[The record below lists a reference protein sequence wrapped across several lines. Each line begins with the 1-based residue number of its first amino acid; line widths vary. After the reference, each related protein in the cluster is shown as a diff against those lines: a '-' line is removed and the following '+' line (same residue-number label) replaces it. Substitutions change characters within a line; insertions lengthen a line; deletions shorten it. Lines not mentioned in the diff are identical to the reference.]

1 MSALPARMKAVEIA
15 APGGPD
21 VLRLGER
28 PVPAPGQGEVLVKV
42 AAAGVN
48 RPDVEQRKGTY
59 PPPPG
64 ASDIPGLEIAG
75 TVAALGSAAPGA
87 GAAGLNVG
95 DAVCALVSGGGYAEY
110 CTAPVPQCLPVP
122 KGLGMAEAAALP
134 ETFFTVW
141 QNVFDRA
148 RLQAGETILIHGG
161 SSGIGTTAI
170 QMAKAMGAAR
180 VLATAG
186 SAEKCAACVNLG
198 ADRAINYNAEDFVE
212 ITLAETKNKGADVI
226 LDMIGGKYFE
236 RNIAAL
242 AIEGRLAVIALLG
255 GRDAKLDLGLLL
267 RKRLTVVGS
276 VLRAR
281 PVAEKGAIA
290 DALRRQIW
298 PLLAAGKIKPVI
310 DSTFPLG
317 DAAKAHARMESSAHV
332 GKIVL
337 KV

>member
-1 MSALPARMKAVEIA
+1 MTALPARMKAVEIA
-15 APGGPD
+15 APGGPE

-28 PVPAPGQGEVLVKV
+28 PVPVPAAGEVLIKV

-75 TVAALGSAAPGA
+75 TVAALGPGA
-87 GAAGLNVG
+87 DGLKLG

-110 CTAPVPQCLPVP
+110 CTAPVAQCLPVP
-122 KGLGMAEAAALP
+122 KGLGMIEAAALP

-148 RLQAGETILIHGG
+148 RLKGGETILIHGG

-170 QMAKAMGAAR
+170 QMAKAMGAR
-180 VLATAG
+180 VLVTAG
-186 SAEKCAACVNLG
+186 SAEKCAACAKLG
-198 ADRAINYNAEDFVE
+198 ADRAINYNAEDFAEVV
-212 ITLAETKNKGADVI
+212 LDETKKKGADVI
-226 LDMIGGKYFE
+226 LDMVGGKYFE

-242 AIEGRLAVIALLG
+242 AIEGRLSVIALLG

-290 DALRRQIW
+290 AALKREIW
-298 PLLAAGKIKPVI
+298 PHLAGGKIKPVI
-310 DSTFPLG
+310 DSTFPLA

>member
-1 MSALPARMKAVEIA
+1 MTALPARMKAVEIA
-15 APGGPD
+15 APGGPE

-28 PVPAPGQGEVLVKV
+28 PVPAPVPGEVLVKV

-75 TVAALGSAAPGA
+75 TVVALGA
-87 GAAGLNVG
+87 GAAGLRVG
-95 DAVCALVSGGGYAEY
+95 DEVCALVSGGGYAEY
-110 CTAPVPQCLPVP
+110 CAAPAAQCLPVP
-122 KGLGMAEAAALP
+122 KGLDAVQAASLP

-141 QNVFDRA
+141 QNVFDRG
-148 RLQAGETILIHGG
+148 RLKEGETILVHGG
-161 SSGIGTTAI
+161 SSGIGVTAI
-170 QMAKAMGAAR
+170 QMAAAMGAR

-186 SAEKCAACVNLG
+186 SAEKCAACAKLG
-198 ADRAINYNAEDFVE
+198 AARAIDYKREDFVE
-212 ITLAETKNKGADVI
+212 IVKKETKGKGVDVI
-226 LDMIGGKYFE
+226 LDMVGGAYFE

-242 AIEGRLAVIALLG
+242 AIEGRLSVIALLG

-281 PVAEKGAIA
+281 TVAEKAAVA
-290 DALRRQIW
+290 DALRRRIW
-298 PLLAAGKIKPVI
+298 PLIEAGRIKPVI
-310 DSTFPLG
+310 DSTFPLA
-317 DAAKAHARMESSAHV
+317 DAAKAHARMESSAHI

>member
-15 APGGPD
+15 APGGPE

-28 PVPAPGQGEVLVKV
+28 PVPVPAAGEVLIKV
-42 AAAGVN
+42 VAAGVN

-75 TVAALGSAAPGA
+75 TVAAIGPGA
-87 GAAGLNVG
+87 DGLKLG

-122 KGLGMAEAAALP
+122 KGLGMVEAASLP

-148 RLQAGETILIHGG
+148 RLKGGETILIHGG

-170 QMAKAMGAAR
+170 QMAKAMGAR
-180 VLATAG
+180 VLVTAG
-186 SAEKCAACVNLG
+186 SAEKCEACVKLG
-198 ADRAINYNAEDFVE
+198 ADRAINYNTEDFAEV
-212 ITLAETKNKGADVI
+212 TLAETKKKGADVI

-242 AIEGRLAVIALLG
+242 AIEGRLSVIALLG

-281 PVAEKGAIA
+281 PVAEKGAVA
-290 DALRRQIW
+290 ASLKREIW
-298 PLLAAGKIKPVI
+298 PHLAAGKIKPVI
-310 DSTFPLG
+310 DSTFPLA

-337 KV
+337 KI

>member
-1 MSALPARMKAVEIA
+1 MKAIEIA
-15 APGGPD
+15 QPGGPD
-21 VLRLGER
+21 VLKLGER
-28 PVPAPGQGEVLVKV
+28 PTPVPAQGEVLIKV

-75 TVAALGSAAPGA
+75 TVAALGPGA
-87 GAAGLNVG
+87 NGLKLG
-95 DAVCALVSGGGYAEY
+95 DAVCALVSGGGYAEF

-122 KGLGMAEAAALP
+122 KGLGMVEAAALP

-148 RLQAGETILIHGG
+148 RLKGGETILIHGG

-170 QMAKAMGAAR
+170 QMAKVMGAR

-186 SAEKCAACVNLG
+186 SDEKCKACVALG
-198 ADRAINYNAEDFVE
+198 AERAINYNTEDFAEVV
-212 ITLAETKNKGADVI
+212 LAETKKKGADVI
-226 LDMIGGKYFE
+226 LDMVGGKYFE
-236 RNIAAL
+236 RNVAVL
-242 AIEGRLAVIALLG
+242 AIEGRLSVIALLG
-255 GRDAKLDLGLLL
+255 GRDAKLDLALLL

-281 PVAEKGAIA
+281 PIAEKGAVA
-290 DALRRQIW
+290 ESLRREIW
-298 PLLAAGKIKPVI
+298 PLISAGKIKPVI
-310 DSTFPLG
+310 DSTFPLA
-317 DAAKAHARMESSAHV
+317 DAAKAHARMETSAHV

>member
-15 APGGPD
+15 MPGGPE
-21 VLRLGER
+21 VLRLVER
-28 PVPAPGQGEVLVKV
+28 PLPQPGAGEALIKV

-75 TVAALGSAAPGA
+75 TVVALGA
-87 GAAGLNVG
+87 GAKGLSVG

-110 CTAPVPQCLPVP
+110 CTAPVEQCLPIP
-122 KGLGMAEAAALP
+122 KGLDAAAAATLP

-148 RLQAGETILIHGG
+148 RLKAGETILIHGG
-161 SSGIGTTAI
+161 SSGIGVTAI
-170 QMAKAMGAAR
+170 QMAKAIGAR

-186 SAEKCAACVNLG
+186 SADKCAACAKLG
-198 ADRAINYNAEDFVE
+198 ADRAINYNTEDFVE
-212 ITLAETKNKGADVI
+212 VVKTETKGKGVEVI
-226 LDMIGGKYFE
+226 LDMVGGKYFE

-242 AIEGRLAVIALLG
+242 AIDGRLSLIALLG
-255 GRDAKLDLGLLL
+255 GREAKIDLGLVL
-267 RKRLTVVGS
+267 RKRLTLTGS

-281 PVAEKGAIA
+281 TVAEKGAIA
-290 DALRRQIW
+290 QSLHREIW
-298 PLLAAGKIKPVI
+298 PLIESGKIKPVI
-310 DSTFPLG
+310 DSRMPLA
-317 DAAKAHARMESSAHV
+317 DAAKAHARMESSAHI

-337 KV
+337 TV

>member
-1 MSALPARMKAVEIA
+1 
-15 APGGPD
+15 
-21 VLRLGER
+21 
-28 PVPAPGQGEVLVKV
+28 VPAPGDGEVLVKV

-75 TVAALGSAAPGA
+75 TVAALGPGA
-87 GAAGLNVG
+87 GGIRVG

-110 CTAPVPQCLPVP
+110 CTAPAAQCLPVP
-122 KGLGMAEAAALP
+122 KGVDMVQAASLP

-141 QNVFDRA
+141 QNAFDRA
-148 RLQAGETILIHGG
+148 RLKAGETILVHGG
-161 SSGIGTTAI
+161 SSGIGVTAI
-170 QMAKAMGAAR
+170 QMAKAIGAR

-186 SAEKCAACVNLG
+186 SAEKCAACVKLG
-198 ADRAINYNAEDFVE
+198 AERAINYKTEDFVE
-212 ITLAETKNKGADVI
+212 AVRAETKNKGADVI
-226 LDMIGGKYFE
+226 LDMIGGAYFE

-281 PVAEKGAIA
+281 TVAEKGAVA
-290 DALRRQIW
+290 EALRRQVW
-298 PLLAAGKIKPVI
+298 PLIEAGKIKPVI
-310 DSTFPLG
+310 DSTFPLA
-317 DAAKAHARMESSAHV
+317 DAAKAHARMESSAHI

-337 KV
+337 VA